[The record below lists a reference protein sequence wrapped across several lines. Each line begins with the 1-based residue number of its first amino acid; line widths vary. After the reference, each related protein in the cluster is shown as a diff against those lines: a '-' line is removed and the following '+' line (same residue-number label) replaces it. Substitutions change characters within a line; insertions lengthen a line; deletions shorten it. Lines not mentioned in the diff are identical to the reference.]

1 MLVLLDRDG
10 VLNENRADYVKS
22 PAELRVIAGA
32 PEAVARLNA
41 AGHRVVVC
49 TQQSC
54 VGKGIIDRAM
64 LERIHAALAAHLRRA
79 GARLDDILAATEAPG
94 DPSPRLKPRPG
105 MLLEAMANY
114 RASPAETVF
123 IGDSLRDMRA
133 AAAAGCRR
141 ILVRSGAG
149 ARTQAGGLPA
159 DVLPVEVYDNLAAAV
174 DRLLAS
180 TENGRTP

>member
-22 PAELRVIAGA
+22 PAELRAIPGA
-32 PEAVARLNA
+32 AEAVARLNA

-49 TQQSC
+49 TQQSA

-64 LERIHAALAAHLRRA
+64 LERIHAALAELLRSG
-79 GARLDDILAATEAPG
+79 GARLDGILAATEPPG

-105 MLLEAMANY
+105 MLLEAMTRYGAT
-114 RASPAETVF
+114 PAETVF
-123 IGDSLRDMRA
+123 IGDSLRDLQA

-141 ILVRSGAG
+141 ILVRTGNGAK
-149 ARTQAGGLPA
+149 TQAAGLPA
-159 DVLPVEVYDNLAAAV
+159 DVLPVEVANDLAAAV
-174 DRLLAS
+174 DRLLAG
-180 TENGRTP
+180 EGRAR